1 VLINVIVNGKAVSS
15 DVPPGTRLVDLLRDQ
30 GLTGTKDACSRGE
43 CGACTVLLGGRP
55 VLACLTLAALVD
67 AEIETVE
74 GLAESTA
81 ELRVSFA
88 DHGGLQCGYCTPGQI
103 VTAAALIAGS
113 GTDADT
119 ATVRRALDGNI
130 CRCTGSQ
137 PIADAIDDHLRM
149 GNDGGDNRLRI
160 PNAGR

>member
-1 VLINVIVNGKAVSS
+1 VLIRVVVNGKVVVS
-15 DVPPGTRLVDLLRDQ
+15 DVPPATRLVDLLRDQ

-55 VLACLTLAALVD
+55 VLACLTLAARVD
-67 AEIETVE
+67 AEVETIE

-81 ELRVSFA
+81 ELRMSFA
-88 DHGGLQCGYCTPGQI
+88 DHGGLQCGYCTPGQV
-103 VTAAALIAGS
+103 VTAASLIAGP
-113 GTDADT
+113 GVEADA

-137 PIADAIDDHLRM
+137 PIADAIDHHLRV
-149 GNDGGDNRLRI
+149 GNDGR
-160 PNAGR
+160 

>member
-1 VLINVIVNGKAVSS
+1 MLIRVVVNGTPVIS
-15 DVPPGTRLVDLLRDQ
+15 DMSPGTRLVDLLRDE

-67 AEIETVE
+67 AEVETVE

-81 ELRVSFA
+81 ELRASFA
-88 DHGGLQCGYCTPGQI
+88 DHGGLQCGYCTPGQV
-103 VTAAALIAGS
+103 VTAAALIAGT
-113 GTDADT
+113 GTEADAE
-119 ATVRRALDGNI
+119 TVRRALDGNI

-137 PIADAIDDHLRM
+137 PIANAIDHHLRVAD
-149 GNDGGDNRLRI
+149 DGR
-160 PNAGR
+160 